1 MHPSKLGAISVT
13 EPNAITTSF
22 STLNGLLREEPTIA
36 ANIRKYQVDCLRI
49 WNQSYEAVD
58 EYFWA
63 PICPREEM
71 ATDEALLAMIT
82 TFEELGMLTKIG
94 NGNYKITS
102 MASER
107 IVFQYGMS

>member
-1 MHPSKLGAISVT
+1 MRYNARLEEEREVPSDSDAVVSVT

-22 STLNGLLREEPTIA
+22 LSFNALLREEPTIA
-36 ANIRKYQVDCLRI
+36 ANIRKFQVDCLRI

-63 PICPREEM
+63 PICPREDM

-82 TFEELGMLTKIG
+82 TSEELGMLTKID
-94 NGNYKITS
+94 NGT
-102 MASER
+102 
-107 IVFQYGMS
+107 